1 MCILTSIR
9 INFFASSGR
18 GFGHASRSRALGDFL
33 EKNFGEKICFGELA
47 FNLNSKF
54 HSASCGH
61 KLHDL
66 EIVDSPYSE
75 DDLLQ
80 WFSANGAKTVSFDH
94 RGKFLTDLT
103 ITTDAVANF
112 TRGRKYLVGLEYAII
127 RDELRFSAL
136 DSRFREEYSLIVIG
150 GEDASGL
157 TPKVVTQ
164 LSNRFGEV
172 KIAVGPWNKNK
183 IRGIPTSS
191 LSSDQILFPTLLK
204 GARRAFSSGGTT
216 LLELMHNGIPTYVIP
231 QNQPELYMA
240 RSLQQ
245 RGMILGIGVP
255 KTPLANSAE
264 LASSRRS
271 KAAVDGMG
279 LERIIKELEKLV

>member
-1 MCILTSIR
+1 MTSIR

-18 GFGHASRSRALGDFL
+18 GFGHASRSIALGNFL
-33 EKNFGEKICFGELA
+33 EKKFGEKICFGKLGALA
-47 FNLNSKF
+47 SKANSKF
-54 HSASCGH
+54 HVDSCGH

-66 EIVDSPYSE
+66 EIVDSPNSE

-80 WFSANGAKTVSFDH
+80 WFSLNGAKTVSFDH
-94 RGKFLTDLT
+94 RGKFPTDLT
-103 ITTDAVANF
+103 ITTDPAANF

-127 RDELRFSAL
+127 RDELRSSPL
-136 DSRFREEYSLIVIG
+136 DSNCKEEYSLIVIG

-157 TPKVVTQ
+157 TTKVATQ
-164 LSNRFGEV
+164 VSSKFGEV

-183 IRGIPTSS
+183 IRGISTSS
-191 LSSDQILFPTLLK
+191 LYSDQTLFPTLLK

-231 QNQPELYMA
+231 QNQPELLMA
-240 RSLQQ
+240 RSLKH
-245 RGMILGIGVP
+245 RGMILNIGVP
-255 KTPLANSAE
+255 ETRPTNSAE
-264 LASSRRS
+264 LAASRRS

-279 LERIIKELEKLV
+279 LERIIKELGNLA